1 MVVVQGFP
9 LILRSPRFENL
20 FGYYGVPPVNPC
32 KRVDGRFAFKVIM
45 PLKPGESSEHP
56 IRSRSLDMVLDVAI
70 YILGLLLLAGGIWL
84 NFGAG
89 WSLTVTGLALLLTA
103 FYNAWVG

>member
-1 MVVVQGFP
+1 
-9 LILRSPRFENL
+9 
-20 FGYYGVPPVNPC
+20 
-32 KRVDGRFAFKVIM
+32 
-45 PLKPGESSEHP
+45 
-56 IRSRSLDMVLDVAI
+56 MVLDVTI